1 MGLDYAKTIEKWDV
15 LEATISGPNEGNP
28 FCDQWIKGT
37 FCCKNE
43 KKTVDGFYDGDGVY
57 KVRFMPSF
65 TDEYTF
71 EIEASFDIKAGAE
84 VPDEGEPEHK
94 HGTADDGTEAEQ
106 YAVRNILTGSFTVI
120 PPSADNHGP
129 VRVAGTYYL
138 AYEDGTPYH
147 CIGTTCYV
155 WNLQNGELQKQTLKT
170 LEENA
175 FNKIRFCIFPKHY
188 DYNLHEPITYPYE
201 GTPCD
206 SSVLNENNFA
216 EYNGCAPGNDWDFT
230 RFNPAHFQHI
240 EKCIQALMKLGIE
253 ADLIVMHPYD
263 RWGFSMMKAEDD
275 DRYWKYVLARFSAYR
290 NVWWS
295 LANEYDLMHEKTL
308 SDWERYAGIIC
319 EKDPY
324 HHLRSIHNCK
334 AYYDY
339 NLPWI
344 THCSIQRTETYRSS
358 ELVNEWREKY
368 HKPVILDEI
377 CYEGN
382 IQFGWGN
389 ISGEEMTR
397 RFWEAFCR
405 GGYPGHGETYLSPD
419 RILWWSHG
427 GVLHGTSPDR
437 IRFLAKIMEETPG
450 LGVEPMP
457 CKWDEVAC
465 RAAGFPA
472 RKDYFIYYYSFMRPG
487 FRDFY
492 FDDTTEYQVEIID
505 TWEMTVTDG
514 GIHKGKFRVKL
525 PGKEYMAVRLQIAK

>member
-1 MGLDYAKTIEKWDV
+1 
-15 LEATISGPNEGNP
+15 
-28 FCDQWIKGT
+28 
-37 FCCKNE
+37 
-43 KKTVDGFYDGDGVY
+43 
-57 KVRFMPSF
+57 
-65 TDEYTF
+65 
-71 EIEASFDIKAGAE
+71 
-84 VPDEGEPEHK
+84 
-94 HGTADDGTEAEQ
+94 
-106 YAVRNILTGSFTVI
+106 
-120 PPSADNHGP
+120 
-129 VRVAGTYYL
+129 
-138 AYEDGTPYH
+138 
-147 CIGTTCYV
+147 
-155 WNLQNGELQKQTLKT
+155 
-170 LEENA
+170 
-175 FNKIRFCIFPKHY
+175 
-188 DYNLHEPITYPYE
+188 
-201 GTPCD
+201 
-206 SSVLNENNFA
+206 
-216 EYNGCAPGNDWDFT
+216 
-230 RFNPAHFQHI
+230 
-240 EKCIQALMKLGIE
+240 
-253 ADLIVMHPYD
+253 
-263 RWGFSMMKAEDD
+263 MKAEDD

-308 SDWERYAGIIC
+308 SDWERYASIIC

-368 HKPVILDEI
+368 HKPVVLDEI

-397 RFWEAFCR
+397 RFWEHSAAEDIRDTVKLISVRIVFSGGLMAAFSWNLTGSYQISCKN
-405 GGYPGHGETYLSPD
+405 HGRNT
-419 RILWWSHG
+419 
-427 GVLHGTSPDR
+427 
-437 IRFLAKIMEETPG
+437 G

-505 TWEMTVTDG
+505 TWEMTITDG
-514 GIHKGKFRVKL
+514 GIHKVNSRAAAGERVY
-525 PGKEYMAVRLQIAK
+525 GSALQIAK

>member
-1 MGLDYAKTIEKWDV
+1 MEMNYAKTVEKWGT
-15 LEATISGPNEGNP
+15 LEVAVKGPKEGNP

-37 FCCKNE
+37 FECKNE
-43 KKTVDGFYDGDGVY
+43 KKTVDGFYDGDGAY

-65 TDEYTF
+65 VDTYTF
-71 EIEASFDIKAGAE
+71 KIESSFQTESAE
-84 VPDEGEPEHK
+84 EVS
-94 HGTADDGTEAEQ
+94 
-106 YAVRNILTGSFTVI
+106 GSFEAVA
-120 PPSADNHGP
+120 PSADNHGP

-138 AYEDGTPYH
+138 AYEDGKPYH

-155 WNLQNGELQKQTLKT
+155 WNLQNEKLQEQTLKT

-206 SSVLNENNFA
+206 TSELNENNFA

-240 EKCIQALMKLGIE
+240 EECIKKLMALGIQ

-308 SDWERYAGIIC
+308 ADWERYAAIIC

-339 NLPWI
+339 NLPWV

-368 HKPVILDEI
+368 
-377 CYEGN
+377 
-382 IQFGWGN
+382 
-389 ISGEEMTR
+389 R
-397 RFWEAFCR
+397 
-405 GGYPGHGETYLSPD
+405 
-419 RILWWSHG
+419 
-427 GVLHGTSPDR
+427 
-437 IRFLAKIMEETPG
+437 
-450 LGVEPMP
+450 
-457 CKWDEVAC
+457 C
-465 RAAGFPA
+465 RAG
-472 RKDYFIYYYSFMRPG
+472 
-487 FRDFY
+487 
-492 FDDTTEYQVEIID
+492 
-505 TWEMTVTDG
+505 
-514 GIHKGKFRVKL
+514 
-525 PGKEYMAVRLQIAK
+525 